1 MSFGVKVLLI
11 LAIFAAFAAYLIIS
25 QRRANRSVGQCRSLV
40 VRCPSCGNP
49 ATARARAWEC
59 PYCGD
64 SGFVSDGM
72 EGGYVQRNGQKEKA
86 AQP

>member
-1 MSFGVKVLLI
+1 MSFGIKLLLI
-11 LAIFAAFAAYLIIS
+11 IIIFALFAFFITRS
-25 QRRANRSVGQCRSLV
+25 QRKANARVGQCTALV

-64 SGFVSDGM
+64 SGFVS
-72 EGGYVQRNGQKEKA
+72 GGEEDML
-86 AQP
+86 

>member
-1 MSFGVKVLLI
+1 MSFGVKLI
-11 LAIFAAFAAYLIIS
+11 LILVIFGAFALFLTLS
-25 QRRANRSVGQCRSLV
+25 QRKANRSVGQCTALV

-64 SGFVSDGM
+64 SGFVSGGM
-72 EGGYVQRNGQKEKA
+72 EEDE
-86 AQP
+86 

>member
-1 MSFGVKVLLI
+1 MSAGLKILIILIIFAVFVLL
-11 LAIFAAFAAYLIIS
+11 LTRS
-25 QRRANRSVGQCRSLV
+25 QRKANAKVGQCTALV

-64 SGFVSDGM
+64 SGFVS
-72 EGGYVQRNGQKEKA
+72 EGLGD
-86 AQP
+86 

>member
-1 MSFGVKVLLI
+1 MSSGVKLILI
-11 LAIFAAFAAYLIIS
+11 LAIFAVFVICLTLN
-25 QRRANRSVGQCRSLV
+25 QRKANRMVGQCTALV
-40 VRCPSCGNP
+40 VRCPTCGNP

-72 EGGYVQRNGQKEKA
+72 ED
-86 AQP
+86 

>member
-1 MSFGVKVLLI
+1 MSFAVKLMLI
-11 LAIFAAFAAYLIIS
+11 LLFFAVFAVFLTVS
-25 QRRANRSVGQCRSLV
+25 QRRANRRVGQCTALV

-72 EGGYVQRNGQKEKA
+72 ED
-86 AQP
+86 

>member
-1 MSFGVKVLLI
+1 MSFGVKMLLI
-11 LAIFAAFAAYLIIS
+11 LLIFAAFVIFLTLN
-25 QRRANRSVGQCRSLV
+25 QRKANRMVGQCTALV
-40 VRCPSCGNP
+40 VRCPTCGNP

-72 EGGYVQRNGQKEKA
+72 EDME
-86 AQP
+86 

>member
-1 MSFGVKVLLI
+1 MSAVVKVLLI
-11 LAIFAAFAAYLIIS
+11 ILIFAAFAIALTIS
-25 QRRANRSVGQCRSLV
+25 QRRANAKVGQCTALV

-64 SGFVSDGM
+64 SGFVSGSEEDM
-72 EGGYVQRNGQKEKA
+72 H
-86 AQP
+86 

>member
-1 MSFGVKVLLI
+1 MSFAVKLILILLI
-11 LAIFAAFAAYLIIS
+11 FGAFVGYLSYS
-25 QRRANRSVGQCRSLV
+25 QRKQNRLVGQCNALV

-64 SGFVSDGM
+64 SGFVSDGY
-72 EGGYVQRNGQKEKA
+72 EEEEE
-86 AQP
+86 

>member
-1 MSFGVKVLLI
+1 MSFAVKLI
-11 LAIFAAFAAYLIIS
+11 LILVIFGAFAASLTYS
-25 QRRANRSVGQCRSLV
+25 QRKANRSVGQCTALV

-64 SGFVSDGM
+64 SGFVS
-72 EGGYVQRNGQKEKA
+72 EGLGEE
-86 AQP
+86 